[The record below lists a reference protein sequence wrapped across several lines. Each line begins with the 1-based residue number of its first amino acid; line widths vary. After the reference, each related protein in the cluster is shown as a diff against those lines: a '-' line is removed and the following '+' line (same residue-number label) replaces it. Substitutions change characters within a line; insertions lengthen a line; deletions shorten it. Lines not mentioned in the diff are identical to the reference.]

1 MYSTYNLLFMTEARK
16 DFREMFDLTFQ
27 LKANTNS
34 PSKLI
39 FIVEDDVEIGNL
51 LLQII
56 EQETIHKAIHHVDA
70 RNALQAATQVMP
82 HLLLLD
88 YSLPDMNGLELYDWL
103 QSFEHLKNIPT
114 ILMSARNPPIEE
126 IQRRGILYLRKP
138 FAVTELLAI
147 IKKLFASKDYQA

>member
-1 MYSTYNLLFMTEARK
+1 
-16 DFREMFDLTFQ
+16 MFDQTFQ

-34 PSKLI
+34 SSKLI
-39 FIVEDDVEIGNL
+39 FIVEDDEEIGNL

-56 EQETIHKAIHHVDA
+56 EQETIHKAIHHVNA
-70 RNALQAATQVMP
+70 RNALDALARIMP
-82 HLLLLD
+82 HLLLID

-103 QSFEHLKNIPT
+103 QSFQHLKHIST
-114 ILMSARNPPIEE
+114 ILMSARNPPLEE
-126 IQRRGILYLRKP
+126 IHRRSIIFLRKP

>member
-1 MYSTYNLLFMTEARK
+1 
-16 DFREMFDLTFQ
+16 MFNQTFQ
-27 LKANTNS
+27 LQANTNS

-39 FIVEDDVEIGNL
+39 FIVEDDEEIGNL

-56 EQETIHKAIHHVDA
+56 EQETIHKATHHINA
-70 RNALQAATQVMP
+70 RNALKAATQVMP

-103 QSFEHLKNIPT
+103 QSYEHLKNIPT
-114 ILMSARNPPIEE
+114 ILMSARNPPLEE

-147 IKKLFASKDYQA
+147 IKKLFTSKDYQA

>member
-1 MYSTYNLLFMTEARK
+1 MTEARK
-16 DFREMFDLTFQ
+16 DFREMFNQTFQ
-27 LKANTNS
+27 FQANTNS

-39 FIVEDDVEIGNL
+39 FIVEDDEEIGNL

-56 EQETIHKAIHHVDA
+56 EQETIHKATHHINA
-70 RNALQAATQVMP
+70 RNALKAATQVMP

-103 QSFEHLKNIPT
+103 QSYEHLKNIPT
-114 ILMSARNPPIEE
+114 ILMSARNPPLEE

-147 IKKLFASKDYQA
+147 IKKLFTSKDYQA